1 MHKLGVEFLVVWDI
15 LHYMQKY
22 IDAHC
27 HYITSM
33 PDGTVSGFVYNSA
46 RPCDWSVAIDAARVR
61 GGAGAIGV
69 HPWYVDE
76 LSGALPDQMAQLLR
90 ANPELMVGEIG
101 LDASRGDIDAQMP
114 VFIRQL
120 DLACEFGRAAHIHCV
135 RAWDKILHIFATHK
149 MPPVVVLHGF
159 RGTPEIVSAI
169 MRHANAYFSFG
180 ANPGAVVRAVEPDR
194 ILVESDAA
202 SVSVARGILPR
213 TVAQIADLVGC
224 PAQTMAETIYNNTQ
238 RMIKNG

>member
-1 MHKLGVEFLVVWDI
+1 
-15 LHYMQKY
+15 MQKY

-27 HYITSM
+27 HYVTPV
-33 PDGTVSGFVYNSA
+33 PDGVVCGFIYNSA
-46 RPCDWSVAIDAARVR
+46 RPCDWSVAVDATRVG

-76 LSGALPDQMAQLLR
+76 LLPDWAAQMAQLLR

-114 VFIRQL
+114 VFICQL
-120 DLACEFGRAAHIHCV
+120 ELAREFGRVAHIHCV
-135 RAWDKILHIFATHK
+135 RAWDKILHIFATQK
-149 MPPVVVLHGF
+149 MPPAVVLHGF

-180 ANPGAVVRAVEPDR
+180 ANPGVVARAIEPAH

-202 SVSVARGILPR
+202 SILVARGILPR
-213 TVAQIADLVGC
+213 TVVQIADLVGC

>member
-1 MHKLGVEFLVVWDI
+1 
-15 LHYMQKY
+15 MQKY

-27 HYITSM
+27 HYVTPV
-33 PDGTVSGFVYNSA
+33 PDDAVCGFIYNSA
-46 RPCDWSVAIDAARVR
+46 RPCDWSVAVDATRVG

-76 LSGALPDQMAQLLR
+76 LSCALPDQMAQLLR
-90 ANPELMVGEIG
+90 SNPELMVGEIG

-120 DLACEFGRAAHIHCV
+120 DLAREFGRVAHIHCV
-135 RAWDKILHIFATHK
+135 RAWDKILHIFATQK
-149 MPPVVVLHGF
+149 MPPAVVLHGF

-180 ANPGAVVRAVEPDR
+180 ANPGVAARAIDPDR

-202 SVSVARGILPR
+202 SISVARGILPR
-213 TVAQIADLVGC
+213 TVTQIADLVGC
-224 PAQTMAETIYNNTQ
+224 TTQTMAETIYNNTQ

>member
-1 MHKLGVEFLVVWDI
+1 
-15 LHYMQKY
+15 MQKY

-27 HYITSM
+27 HYVTPV
-33 PDGTVSGFVYNSA
+33 PDGAVCGFIYNSA
-46 RPCDWSVAIDAARVR
+46 RPCDWAVAIAAH
-61 GGAGAIGV
+61 GPGAHATIGI
-69 HPWYVDE
+69 HPWYVADVPPDW
-76 LSGALPDQMAQLLR
+76 GAQMEQLLCE
-90 ANPELMVGEIG
+90 NPGLMIGEIG

-120 DLACEFGRAAHIHCV
+120 DLAREFGRVAHIHCV
-135 RAWDKILHIFATHK
+135 RAWDKILHIFATQK
-149 MPPVVVLHGF
+149 MPPAVVLHGF

-180 ANPGAVVRAVEPDR
+180 ANPGVAACAIDPDR

-202 SVSVARGILPR
+202 SISVARGILPR

-224 PAQTMAETIYNNTQ
+224 TAQTMAETIYNNTQ

>member
-1 MHKLGVEFLVVWDI
+1 MQIAKNRYTEH
-15 LHYMQKY
+15 MQKY

-27 HYITSM
+27 HYVTPV
-33 PDGTVSGFVYNSA
+33 PDGAVCGFIYNSA
-46 RPCDWSVAIDAARVR
+46 RPCDWSVAVDATRVN

-69 HPWYVDE
+69 HPWHVDE
-76 LSGALPDQMAQLLR
+76 LSCALLDQMAQLLR

-114 VFIRQL
+114 VFVQQFE
-120 DLACEFGRAAHIHCV
+120 LAREFGRVAHIHCV
-135 RAWDKILHIFATHK
+135 RAWDKILHIFATQK
-149 MPPVVVLHGF
+149 MPPAVVLHGF

-180 ANPGAVVRAVEPDR
+180 ANPGVAARAIDPDR

-202 SVSVARGILPR
+202 SISVARGILPR

-224 PAQTMAETIYNNTQ
+224 TAQTMAETIYNNTQ

>member
-1 MHKLGVEFLVVWDI
+1 MQIAKNRYTEH
-15 LHYMQKY
+15 MQKY

-27 HYITSM
+27 HYVTPV
-33 PDGTVSGFVYNSA
+33 PDGVVCGFIYNSA
-46 RPCDWSVAIDAARVR
+46 RPCDWSVAVDATRVG

-76 LSGALPDQMAQLLR
+76 LLPDWAAQMAQLLR

-114 VFIRQL
+114 VFICQL
-120 DLACEFGRAAHIHCV
+120 ELAREFGRVAHIHCV
-135 RAWDKILHIFATHK
+135 RAWDKILHIFATQK
-149 MPPVVVLHGF
+149 MPPAVVLHGF

-180 ANPGAVVRAVEPDR
+180 ANPGVVARAIEPAH

-202 SVSVARGILPR
+202 SILVARGILPR
-213 TVAQIADLVGC
+213 TVVQIADLVGC

>member
-27 HYITSM
+27 HYITTV
-33 PDGTVSGFVYNSA
+33 PDGAIAGFVYNSA
-46 RPCDWSVAIDAARVR
+46 RPCDWSGAVDATRVG
-61 GGAGAIGV
+61 GGAGAIGI

-76 LSGALPDQMAQLLR
+76 LSHDWAGQMAQLLR
-90 ANPELMVGEIG
+90 ANTKLMVGEIG

-120 DLACEFGRAAHIHCV
+120 DLAREFDRIAHIHCV

-149 MPPVVVLHGF
+149 MPPAVVLHGF

-180 ANPGAVVRAVEPDR
+180 ANPWATVRAIEPDR

-202 SVSVARGILPR
+202 SISIARGILPR
-213 TVAQIADLVGC
+213 TVTQIADLVGC
-224 PAQTMAETIYNNTQ
+224 AVQTMAETIYNNTQ

>member
-1 MHKLGVEFLVVWDI
+1 
-15 LHYMQKY
+15 MQKY

-27 HYITSM
+27 HYVTPV
-33 PDGTVSGFVYNSA
+33 PDGAVCGFIYNSA
-46 RPCDWSVAIDAARVR
+46 RPCDWSVAVDAMRVG
-61 GGAGAIGV
+61 GGACAIGV

-76 LSGALPDQMAQLLR
+76 LSCDWSDQMAQLLR
-90 ANPELMVGEIG
+90 VNPELMVGEIG

-120 DLACEFGRAAHIHCV
+120 ELAREFGRAAHIHCV

-149 MPPVVVLHGF
+149 MPPAVVLHGF

-180 ANPGAVVRAVEPDR
+180 TTPGATVRAIEPGR

-202 SVSVARGILPR
+202 SISVARGILPR
-213 TVAQIADLVGC
+213 TVTQIADMVGC
-224 PAQTMAETIYNNTQ
+224 TAQTMAETIYNNTQ

>member
-1 MHKLGVEFLVVWDI
+1 MQIAKNRYTER
-15 LHYMQKY
+15 MQKY

-27 HYITSM
+27 HYIAPV
-33 PDGTVSGFVYNSA
+33 PDGAVCGFIYNSA
-46 RPCDWSVAIDAARVR
+46 RPCDWSVAVDAMRVN

-76 LSGALPDQMAQLLR
+76 LSCDWVDQMAQLLR
-90 ANPELMVGEIG
+90 ANPKLMVGEIG

-120 DLACEFGRAAHIHCV
+120 DLAREFGRVAHIHCV

-149 MPPVVVLHGF
+149 MPPAVVLHGF

-180 ANPGAVVRAVEPDR
+180 ANPGATARAIEPDR

-202 SVSVARGILPR
+202 SISVARGILPR

-224 PAQTMAETIYNNTQ
+224 NAQTMAETIYNNTQ